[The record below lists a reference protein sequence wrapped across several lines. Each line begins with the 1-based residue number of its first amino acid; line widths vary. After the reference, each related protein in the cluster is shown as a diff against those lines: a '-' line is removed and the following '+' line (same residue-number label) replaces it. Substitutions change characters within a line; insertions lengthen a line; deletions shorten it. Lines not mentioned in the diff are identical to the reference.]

1 MALVLPSGYYGYLV
15 DNTANKT
22 IDAVISTTAPKTVI
36 WRGNLS
42 SDSSGQSHL
51 IVPFM
56 CVLTGVL
63 LSLTGLALGFQAEE

>member
-1 MALVLPSGYYGYLV
+1 MFREVLRVTRKVFQFCICIAIAGF
-15 DNTANKT
+15 
-22 IDAVISTTAPKTVI
+22 VI

-42 SDSSGQSHL
+42 GEGSGQSHL

-63 LSLTGLALGFQAEE
+63 LSLTGLALGFQGEE